1 MLRHVR
7 NAKKQLTVYIM
18 LMLVLLPKVTAQSVT
33 LSQKEKT
40 DSENDARNGL
50 TTRAYDDKDIERIME
65 IAEEEIEKTSQEA
78 VKAVLEDVGGE
89 LAYEKERADQLEIR
103 NAELGIRNDELEKAL
118 EKKKD
123 SFWYG
128 TLIGGTGGAIVTSI
142 VFMLI
147 QRLCK

>member
-1 MLRHVR
+1 MS
-7 NAKKQLTVYIM
+7 TM
-18 LMLVLLPKVTAQSVT
+18 M
-33 LSQKEKT
+33 
-40 DSENDARNGL
+40 
-50 TTRAYDDKDIERIME
+50 YDDKDIERIME
-65 IAEEEIEKTSQEA
+65 IAEEEIEN
-78 VKAVLEDVGGE
+78 VGGE

-142 VFMLI
+142 VFALL
-147 QRLCK
+147 RGFCK

>member
-33 LSQKEKT
+33 PSQKEKT
-40 DSENDARNGL
+40 DSENDARNGMS
-50 TTRAYDDKDIERIME
+50 TRIYDDKDIEWIME
-65 IAEEEIEKTSQEA
+65 IAEEEIERTSQEA

-103 NAELGIRNDELEKAL
+103 NAELEIRNDELEKAL

-142 VFMLI
+142 VFALL
-147 QRLCK
+147 RGFCK

>member
-1 MLRHVR
+1 MLKHVR
-7 NAKKQLTVYIM
+7 NAKKQLTVFIM

-33 LSQKEKT
+33 PSQKEKT
-40 DSENDARNGL
+40 DFENDARNGL
-50 TTRAYDDKDIERIME
+50 STRTYDDKDIERIME
-65 IAEEEIEKTSQEA
+65 IAEEEIERTSQEA

-142 VFMLI
+142 IFALL
-147 QRLCK
+147 RGFCK

>member
-1 MLRHVR
+1 MLKHVR
-7 NAKKQLTVYIM
+7 NAKKQLTVFIM

-33 LSQKEKT
+33 PSQKEKT
-40 DSENDARNGL
+40 DFENDARNGL
-50 TTRAYDDKDIERIME
+50 STRTYDDKDIERIME
-65 IAEEEIEKTSQEA
+65 IAEEEIERTSQEA
-78 VKAVLEDVGGE
+78 VKAVLEEVGGE

-142 VFMLI
+142 IFALL
-147 QRLCK
+147 RGFCK

>member
-147 QRLCK
+147 QGFCK

>member
-7 NAKKQLTVYIM
+7 NAKKQLIVFIM

-33 LSQKEKT
+33 PSQKEKT

-50 TTRAYDDKDIERIME
+50 STRTYDDKDIERIME
-65 IAEEEIEKTSQEA
+65 IAEEEIERTSQEA

-147 QRLCK
+147 QGLCK

>member
-1 MLRHVR
+1 M
-7 NAKKQLTVYIM
+7 
-18 LMLVLLPKVTAQSVT
+18 S
-33 LSQKEKT
+33 
-40 DSENDARNGL
+40 
-50 TTRAYDDKDIERIME
+50 TRTYDDKDIERIME
-65 IAEEEIEKTSQEA
+65 IAEEEIERTSQEA

-147 QRLCK
+147 QGLCK

>member
-1 MLRHVR
+1 M
-7 NAKKQLTVYIM
+7 
-18 LMLVLLPKVTAQSVT
+18 S
-33 LSQKEKT
+33 
-40 DSENDARNGL
+40 
-50 TTRAYDDKDIERIME
+50 TRTYDDKDIERIME
-65 IAEEEIEKTSQEA
+65 IAEEEIERTSQEA

-89 LAYEKERADQLEIR
+89 LAYEKERADQLE
-103 NAELGIRNDELEKAL
+103 IRNDELEKAL

-147 QRLCK
+147 QGFCK

>member
-1 MLRHVR
+1 MLKHVR
-7 NAKKQLTVYIM
+7 NAKKQLTVFIM

-33 LSQKEKT
+33 PSQKEKT
-40 DSENDARNGL
+40 DFENDARNGL
-50 TTRAYDDKDIERIME
+50 STRTYDDKDIERIME

-142 VFMLI
+142 IFALL
-147 QRLCK
+147 RGFCK

>member
-1 MLRHVR
+1 MLKHVR
-7 NAKKQLTVYIM
+7 NAKKQLTVFIM

-33 LSQKEKT
+33 PSQKEKT
-40 DSENDARNGL
+40 DSENDARNGMS
-50 TTRAYDDKDIERIME
+50 TMMYDDKDIERIME
-65 IAEEEIEKTSQEA
+65 IAEEEIERTSQEA

-147 QRLCK
+147 QGFCK

>member
-1 MLRHVR
+1 M
-7 NAKKQLTVYIM
+7 
-18 LMLVLLPKVTAQSVT
+18 S
-33 LSQKEKT
+33 
-40 DSENDARNGL
+40 
-50 TTRAYDDKDIERIME
+50 TRTYDDKDIERIME

-89 LAYEKERADQLEIR
+89 LAYEKERADQLEIW

-147 QRLCK
+147 QGFCK

>member
-1 MLRHVR
+1 MLKHVR
-7 NAKKQLTVYIM
+7 NAKKQLTVFIM

-33 LSQKEKT
+33 PSQKEKN

-50 TTRAYDDKDIERIME
+50 STRTYDDKDIERIME
-65 IAEEEIEKTSQEA
+65 IAEEEIERTSQEA

-142 VFMLI
+142 VFALL
-147 QRLCK
+147 RGFCK

>member
-40 DSENDARNGL
+40 DSENDARNGMS
-50 TTRAYDDKDIERIME
+50 TRAYDDKDIERIME

-147 QRLCK
+147 QGLCK

>member
-1 MLRHVR
+1 
-7 NAKKQLTVYIM
+7 
-18 LMLVLLPKVTAQSVT
+18 MLVLLPKVTAQSVT
-33 LSQKEKT
+33 PSQKEKT

-65 IAEEEIEKTSQEA
+65 IAEEEIERTSQEA

-147 QRLCK
+147 QGLCK

>member
-1 MLRHVR
+1 MS
-7 NAKKQLTVYIM
+7 TM
-18 LMLVLLPKVTAQSVT
+18 M
-33 LSQKEKT
+33 
-40 DSENDARNGL
+40 
-50 TTRAYDDKDIERIME
+50 YDDKDIERIME
-65 IAEEEIEKTSQEA
+65 IAEEEIERTSQEA

-128 TLIGGTGGAIVTSI
+128 TLIGGTSP
-142 VFMLI
+142 L
-147 QRLCK
+147 KKSPK

>member
-1 MLRHVR
+1 
-7 NAKKQLTVYIM
+7 
-18 LMLVLLPKVTAQSVT
+18 
-33 LSQKEKT
+33 
-40 DSENDARNGL
+40 
-50 TTRAYDDKDIERIME
+50 ME
-65 IAEEEIEKTSQEA
+65 IAEEEIERTSQEA

-103 NAELGIRNDELEKAL
+103 NAELEIRNDELEKAL

-128 TLIGGTGGAIVTSI
+128 TLIGGTSGAIVTSI

-147 QRLCK
+147 QGFCK

>member
-7 NAKKQLTVYIM
+7 NAKKQLIVFIM

-33 LSQKEKT
+33 PSQKEKT

-142 VFMLI
+142 IFALL
-147 QRLCK
+147 RGFCK

>member
-7 NAKKQLTVYIM
+7 NAKKQLTVFIM

-33 LSQKEKT
+33 PSQKEKT
-40 DSENDARNGL
+40 DSENDARNGMS
-50 TTRAYDDKDIERIME
+50 TRTYDDKDIERIME
-65 IAEEEIEKTSQEA
+65 IAEEEIERTSQEA

-142 VFMLI
+142 VFALL
-147 QRLCK
+147 RGFCK

>member
-33 LSQKEKT
+33 PSQKEKT
-40 DSENDARNGL
+40 DSENDARNGMS
-50 TTRAYDDKDIERIME
+50 TRIYDDKDIEWIME
-65 IAEEEIEKTSQEA
+65 IAEEEIERTSQEA

-118 EKKKD
+118 EKVDKKLA
-123 SFWYG
+123 SLG
-128 TLIGGTGGAIVTSI
+128 VNVLEQNA
-142 VFMLI
+142 
-147 QRLCK
+147 

>member
-7 NAKKQLTVYIM
+7 NAKKQLIVFIM

-33 LSQKEKT
+33 PSQKEKT
-40 DSENDARNGL
+40 DSENDARNGMS
-50 TTRAYDDKDIERIME
+50 TRTYDDKDIERIME
-65 IAEEEIEKTSQEA
+65 IAEEEIERTSQEA

-142 VFMLI
+142 VFALL
-147 QRLCK
+147 RGFCK

>member
-7 NAKKQLTVYIM
+7 NAKKQLTVFIM

-33 LSQKEKT
+33 PSQKEKT
-40 DSENDARNGL
+40 DSENDARNGMS
-50 TTRAYDDKDIERIME
+50 TRIYDDKDIEWIME
-65 IAEEEIEKTSQEA
+65 IAEEEIERTSQEA

-142 VFMLI
+142 VFALL
-147 QRLCK
+147 RGFCK

>member
-1 MLRHVR
+1 
-7 NAKKQLTVYIM
+7 
-18 LMLVLLPKVTAQSVT
+18 MLVLLPKVTAQSVT
-33 LSQKEKT
+33 PSQKEKT

-50 TTRAYDDKDIERIME
+50 STRTYDDKDIERIME
-65 IAEEEIEKTSQEA
+65 IAEEEIERTSQEA

-103 NAELGIRNDELEKAL
+103 NAELEIRNDELEKAL

-142 VFMLI
+142 VFALL
-147 QRLCK
+147 RGFCK

>member
-7 NAKKQLTVYIM
+7 NAKKQLIVFIM

-33 LSQKEKT
+33 PSQKEKT

-142 VFMLI
+142 VFALL
-147 QRLCK
+147 RGFCK